1 MAATACPDFFLEFS
15 DDCFDLAVIFIG
27 FPGGG
32 VQPRAGRAD
41 GDLDGDHHG
50 ARRAFYSSAGNA
62 LGVFIV
68 ATTAVAG
75 LGLLLKT
82 SALAFAALKVAGAA
96 YLIYLGIKAW
106 RGAGLVTET
115 AQAAAT
121 AVAAQD
127 LAETAQASRLS
138 TFRSGLLVAVSNPK
152 AILFFTAVFPQFM
165 PPDHV
170 DPLRFLL
177 LTSTF
182 TSCTLLSHFF
192 YVACASWLKRSVK
205 QSIARTRLAKR
216 TTGVIFVGMGG
227 ALLTLSNR
235 TN

>member
-1 MAATACPDFFLEFS
+1 MTLSTWLLFLSVSLAAAFSPGPGVLMAISTATT
-15 DDCFDLAVIFIG
+15 
-27 FPGGG
+27 
-32 VQPRAGRAD
+32 Q
-41 GDLDGDHHG
+41 G

-75 LGLLLKT
+75 LGLVLKT
-82 SALAFAALKVAGAA
+82 SAIAFGALKLAGAA
-96 YLIYLGIKAW
+96 YLVYLGIKTW
-106 RGAGLVTET
+106 R
-115 AQAAAT
+115 
-121 AVAAQD
+121 
-127 LAETAQASRLS
+127 QASRLAAPAEAAAQDGEPTLQLVEASRFS

-182 TSCTLLSHFF
+182 TACTLVSHFF
-192 YVACASWLKRSVK
+192 YVACAAWLKRSVK
-205 QSIARTRLAKR
+205 QSAARSRLAKR

-227 ALLTLSNR
+227 ALLTLTHSK
-235 TN
+235 

>member
-1 MAATACPDFFLEFS
+1 MTVSTWLLFLSVSLAAAFSPGPGVLMAISTATTM
-15 DDCFDLAVIFIG
+15 
-27 FPGGG
+27 
-32 VQPRAGRAD
+32 
-41 GDLDGDHHG
+41 G
-50 ARRAFYSSAGNA
+50 AKRAFYSSAGNA

-82 SALAFAALKVAGAA
+82 SALAFGALKVAGAA

-106 RGAGLVTET
+106 RSAGLVTAT
-115 AQAAAT
+115 AEAAARAEAT
-121 AVAAQD
+121 PGAA
-127 LAETAQASRLS
+127 EASRFS

-170 DPLRFLL
+170 DPVRFLL

-227 ALLTLSNR
+227 ALLTL
-235 TN
+235 TNSK

>member
-1 MAATACPDFFLEFS
+1 MTLSTWLLFLSVSLAAAFSPGPGVLMAISTATTM
-15 DDCFDLAVIFIG
+15 
-27 FPGGG
+27 
-32 VQPRAGRAD
+32 
-41 GDLDGDHHG
+41 G

-82 SALAFAALKVAGAA
+82 SALAFGALKVAGAG

-106 RGAGLVTET
+106 RHASQVTET
-115 AQAAAT
+115 AEAAAT
-121 AVAAQD
+121 ATPVAS
-127 LAETAQASRLS
+127 TAQASRLS

-170 DPLRFLL
+170 DPVRFLL

-227 ALLTLSNR
+227 ALLTL
-235 TN
+235 TNSK

>member
-1 MAATACPDFFLEFS
+1 MTLSTWLLFLSVSLAAAFSPGPGVLMAISTATTM
-15 DDCFDLAVIFIG
+15 
-27 FPGGG
+27 
-32 VQPRAGRAD
+32 
-41 GDLDGDHHG
+41 G

-82 SALAFAALKVAGAA
+82 SALAFGALKVAGAA

-106 RGAGLVTET
+106 RHAGQVTET
-115 AQAAAT
+115 TESAAT
-121 AVAAQD
+121 AAPAASA
-127 LAETAQASRLS
+127 AEASRLS

-170 DPLRFLL
+170 DPVRFLL

-227 ALLTLSNR
+227 ALLTL
-235 TN
+235 TNSK

>member
-1 MAATACPDFFLEFS
+1 MTVSTWLLFLSVSLAAAFSPGPGVLMAISTATTM
-15 DDCFDLAVIFIG
+15 
-27 FPGGG
+27 
-32 VQPRAGRAD
+32 
-41 GDLDGDHHG
+41 G
-50 ARRAFYSSAGNA
+50 ARRALYSSAGNA

-82 SALAFAALKVAGAA
+82 SALAFGALKVAGAA

-106 RGAGLVTET
+106 RHASLVTE
-115 AQAAAT
+115 AT
-121 AVAAQD
+121 ATTATEVAAPD
-127 LAETAQASRLS
+127 AAEASRLS
-138 TFRSGLLVAVSNPK
+138 TFRAGLLVAVSNPK

-170 DPLRFLL
+170 DPVRFLL

-227 ALLTLSNR
+227 ALLTL
-235 TN
+235 TNSK

>member
-1 MAATACPDFFLEFS
+1 MTVSTWLLFLSVSLAAAFSPGPGVLMAISTATTM
-15 DDCFDLAVIFIG
+15 
-27 FPGGG
+27 
-32 VQPRAGRAD
+32 
-41 GDLDGDHHG
+41 G
-50 ARRAFYSSAGNA
+50 AKRAFYSSAGNA

-82 SALAFAALKVAGAA
+82 SALAFGALKVAGAA

-106 RGAGLVTET
+106 RSAGLVTAT
-115 AQAAAT
+115 AEAAAR
-121 AVAAQD
+121 AESAPGAA
-127 LAETAQASRLS
+127 EASRFA

-152 AILFFTAVFPQFM
+152 AILFFTAIFPQFM

-170 DPLRFLL
+170 DPVRFLL

-227 ALLTLSNR
+227 ALLTL
-235 TN
+235 TNSK

>member
-1 MAATACPDFFLEFS
+1 MTVSTWLLFLSVSLAAAFSPGPGVLMAISTATT
-15 DDCFDLAVIFIG
+15 
-27 FPGGG
+27 
-32 VQPRAGRAD
+32 Q
-41 GDLDGDHHG
+41 G

-82 SALAFAALKVAGAA
+82 SAIAFGALKLAGAA
-96 YLIYLGIKAW
+96 YLVYLGIKTW
-106 RGAGLVTET
+106 RQASLKVEPSET
-115 AQAAAT
+115 AADGAPAPQR
-121 AVAAQD
+121 V
-127 LAETAQASRLS
+127 EASRLS

-170 DPLRFLL
+170 DPVRFLL

-182 TSCTLLSHFF
+182 TACTLISHFF

-205 QSIARTRLAKR
+205 QSAARSRLAKR
-216 TTGVIFVGMGG
+216 STAVVFVGMGG
-227 ALLTLSNR
+227 ALLTLTHSK
-235 TN
+235 

>member
-1 MAATACPDFFLEFS
+1 MTVSTWLLFLSVSLAAAFSPGPGVLMAISTATTM
-15 DDCFDLAVIFIG
+15 
-27 FPGGG
+27 
-32 VQPRAGRAD
+32 
-41 GDLDGDHHG
+41 G
-50 ARRAFYSSAGNA
+50 AKRAFYSSAGNA

-82 SALAFAALKVAGAA
+82 SALAFGALKVAGAA

-106 RGAGLVTET
+106 RSAGLVTAT
-115 AQAAAT
+115 AEAAAR
-121 AVAAQD
+121 AEAAPGA
-127 LAETAQASRLS
+127 AEASRFS

-170 DPLRFLL
+170 DPVRFLL

-227 ALLTLSNR
+227 ALLTL
-235 TN
+235 TNSK

>member
-1 MAATACPDFFLEFS
+1 MTFS
-15 DDCFDLAVIFIG
+15 TWLLFLAVSLAAAFS
-27 FPGGG
+27 PGPG
-32 VQPRAGRAD
+32 VLMAISTATTM
-41 GDLDGDHHG
+41 G
-50 ARRAFYSSAGNA
+50 ARRAFFSSMGNA

-82 SALAFAALKVAGAA
+82 SALAFGALKLAGAA

-106 RGAGLVTET
+106 RSAGLVTAAT
-115 AQAAAT
+115 RAAAT
-121 AVAAQD
+121 PS
-127 LAETAQASRLS
+127 TPPAQASRLS

-152 AILFFTAVFPQFM
+152 SIMFFTAVFPQFM
-165 PPDHV
+165 PPDHI

-182 TSCTLLSHFF
+182 TGCTLVAHFV
-192 YVACASWLKRSVK
+192 YVACASWLKRSVT
-205 QSIARTRLAKR
+205 QSLARTRLAKR

-227 ALLTLSNR
+227 ALLTLSNSK
-235 TN
+235 